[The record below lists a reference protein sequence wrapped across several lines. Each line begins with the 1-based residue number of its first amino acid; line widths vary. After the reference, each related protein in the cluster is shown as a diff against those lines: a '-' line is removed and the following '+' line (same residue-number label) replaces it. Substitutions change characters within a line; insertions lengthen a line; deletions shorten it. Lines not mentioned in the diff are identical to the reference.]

1 MTETQVINASIHK
14 RFILMIH
21 LPFGE
26 NIKEIRYLN
35 VRYSV
40 FISVTETP
48 HTVAITTAIT
58 VIMLATHMH
67 YTFNYTSCENTTT
80 HKDRQLNYTSVFY
93 ITISVAEVKVFQA
106 TGECRMVNSYALHEI

>member
-1 MTETQVINASIHK
+1 VTETQVITANIHK
-14 RFILMIH
+14 GFILMTH

-26 NIKEIRYLN
+26 NIREIRYIN

-40 FISVTETP
+40 FMSVTETP

-67 YTFNYTSCENTTT
+67 YAFSYTRCENTTT
-80 HKDRQLNYTSVFY
+80 HKERQLNYISVFN
-93 ITISVAEVKVFQA
+93 ITVSAAEVKVFQA